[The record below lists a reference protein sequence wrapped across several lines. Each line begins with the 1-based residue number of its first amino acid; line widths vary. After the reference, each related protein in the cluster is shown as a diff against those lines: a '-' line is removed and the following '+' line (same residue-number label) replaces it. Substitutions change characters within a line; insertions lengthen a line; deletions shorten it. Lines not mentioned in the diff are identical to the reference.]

1 MKNKGEKRNTRG
13 IAHRFPKDVRKEGAG
28 THITRWFVPTDYT
41 LTNPFLLFDETKSDK
56 IEDYAGGF
64 PEHPH
69 RGFEALTYLIA
80 GSLRHKDSAGFSGYV
95 GSLGA
100 QWLTNASGLT
110 HDEVPDQTDGL
121 FWCLQLWINLP
132 AENKSDTP
140 FYSESSMTE
149 VPVIEQETG
158 AEVRVVAG
166 QFENIKG
173 PLPPQPRPSKP
184 VYLDVL
190 IKANASFSYQPPA
203 GYTLI
208 IFVVE
213 GEITV
218 KAEDTACAGDVLVLD
233 KSGDV
238 IIQSSQAA
246 RFLLMAGSPIDEDIA
261 WHGPFVMNKEEELEQ
276 AFSDFAE
283 FGPFRSDAGTGQN
296 ND

>member
-1 MKNKGEKRNTRG
+1 MNNKVDKRNVRG
-13 IAHRFPKDVRKEGAG
+13 IAYRFPKDVRKEGAG
-28 THITRWFVPTDYT
+28 THITRWFVPTDYA

-80 GSLRHKDSAGFSGYV
+80 GSLRHKDSAGFTGYV
-95 GSLGA
+95 GPLGA

-132 AENKSDTP
+132 AKNKSDTP
-140 FYSESSMTE
+140 FYSESSMAQA
-149 VPVIEQETG
+149 PVIEQETG
-158 AEVRVVAG
+158 SQVRVIAG
-166 QFENIKG
+166 QFEDIKG

-184 VYLDVL
+184 VYLDVS
-190 IKANASFSYQPPA
+190 IKANASFNYLPPQ

-208 IFVVE
+208 IFVVD
-213 GEITV
+213 GDIII
-218 KAEDTACAGDVLVLD
+218 KAEDRASAGDVLVLE
-233 KSGDV
+233 KNGDV
-238 IIQSSQAA
+238 IIKSTQAA
-246 RFLLMAGSPIDEDIA
+246 RFLIMAGSPIDEDIA
-261 WHGPFVMNKEEELEQ
+261 WHGPFVMNKEEELQQ